1 MADLAEALKRSRDMI
16 EEALVGARSELA
28 ALRSR
33 EAELEEQ
40 IAQAEAA
47 LGLRQGLGGDTEERM
62 MTLHEA
68 LATVL
73 RENGNGWMLPKELR
87 DQVVG
92 RGLYRKRDGS
102 PIEVNQVQARI
113 AHYSDMFEKRDG
125 AVRLAG
131 RSPLLDLAPD
141 GVAVFQDDDKG
152 FFEWLAQN
160 PEGYF
165 INTERHPRAKYMRLH
180 RPGCQSFKG
189 SPELHWTRDYVKLC
203 SLDRSDLERW
213 AFNTL
218 GSEIT
223 PCELCRP

>member
-1 MADLAEALKRSRDMI
+1 MADLADALKRSRDMI
-16 EEALVGARSELA
+16 EEALAGARSELA
-28 ALRSR
+28 KLRTR
-33 EAELEEQ
+33 ETELLEQ

-47 LGLRQGLGGDTEERM
+47 LGRPTGIGPDAEERM

-73 RENGNGWMLPKELR
+73 RDNGNGWMLPRELR

-203 SLDRSDLERW
+203 SLDRGDLERW
-213 AFNTL
+213 AFNAL
-218 GSEIT
+218 GSEIM